1 MKGHH
6 RALVFLV
13 LFSASIACQA
23 IKITSDGGYT
33 DIVIRIKD
41 EVPED
46 NCPQILENLKVGF

>member
-1 MKGHH
+1 MKDF
-6 RALVFLV
+6 LVAFLV
-13 LFSASIACQA
+13 LFSASILQA

-46 NCPQILENLKVGF
+46 HCPQILENLKV